1 AISVGLVFSELG
13 NFTATQTDDLK
24 ERHKLIKI
32 SGLVADIY
40 ENESLAKAAL
50 QLNTQ
55 EKYSAYISQNDTLIS
70 TIDTL
75 MVLVNN
81 TYQKALLDSVK
92 VIFVKKQEDLYQ
104 LRRLKDNS
112 NSEKYIEQ
120 TIAKL
125 KSIDPI
131 LGKFTLEDYVENPS
145 TADPKTKEIME
156 RVVKSLNELTAKDSI
171 KKVDQKKIDSI
182 VTMSRDMLNK
192 TQKEVAAQ
200 RQSLMIKER
209 EL

>member
-1 AISVGLVFSELG
+1 IKVIFGYIALGILAAISVGLVFSELG
-13 NFTATQTDDLK
+13 YFTATQTDDLK

-120 TIAKL
+120 TI
-125 KSIDPI
+125 
-131 LGKFTLEDYVENPS
+131 
-145 TADPKTKEIME
+145 
-156 RVVKSLNELTAKDSI
+156 
-171 KKVDQKKIDSI
+171 
-182 VTMSRDMLNK
+182 
-192 TQKEVAAQ
+192 
-200 RQSLMIKER
+200 
-209 EL
+209 

>member
-1 AISVGLVFSELG
+1 MKSSNRKITFKVLFGYIALGILAAISGWLVFSELG

-50 QLNTQ
+50 QLNT
-55 EKYSAYISQNDTLIS
+55 EDKFSAYISQNDSLIT

-81 TYQKALLDSVK
+81 PYQKALLDSVK
-92 VIFVKKQEDLYQ
+92 VIFDKKQQDLDE
-104 LRRLKDNS
+104 LIRLKNTS
-112 NSEKYIEQ
+112 SSEKSIEQ
-120 TIAKL
+120 TINKL

-131 LGKFTLEDYVENPS
+131 
-145 TADPKTKEIME
+145 
-156 RVVKSLNELTAKDSI
+156 
-171 KKVDQKKIDSI
+171 
-182 VTMSRDMLNK
+182 
-192 TQKEVAAQ
+192 
-200 RQSLMIKER
+200 
-209 EL
+209 